1 MSAPRSGR
9 DAMKLVIF
17 DVDGTLVDS
26 QHFIVEAQTRA
37 FAAHGLPAPSR
48 AEMLSIVGLSLVQ
61 AFEQLVPDGPAAS
74 LAQAYRDAWSVMR
87 LDPDYADEMYPGAV
101 EAVNALAQRDDL
113 LLGIAT
119 GKSLRGVHHLFDER
133 GWHGRFAT
141 VQTSDGHPSK
151 PHPAMVL
158 KALAE
163 TGLAPA
169 DALMIG
175 DTSYD
180 KAMGAAADVRTLGVT
195 WGYHTRDQLIASG
208 AERLVE
214 SYEDLMAVLAS
225 GQCWD

>member
-37 FAAHGLPAPSR
+37 FAAHGLPVPSR

-163 TGLAPA
+163 TGMAPA

-180 KAMGAAADVRTLGVT
+180 MAMGRAAGVRTLGVT

>member
-180 KAMGAAADVRTLGVT
+180 MAMGAAAGVRTLGVT

-214 SYEDLMAVLAS
+214 SYDELMAVLAS
-225 GQCWD
+225 GRCWD

>member
-163 TGLAPA
+163 TGMSPA

-180 KAMGAAADVRTLGVT
+180 MAMGRAAGVRTLGVT
-195 WGYHTRDQLIASG
+195 WGYHTRDQLMASG

-214 SYEDLMAVLAS
+214 SYEDLTAVLAS

>member
-163 TGLAPA
+163 TGMAPA

-180 KAMGAAADVRTLGVT
+180 MAMGAAAGVRTLGVT

>member
-163 TGLAPA
+163 TGLAPV

-180 KAMGAAADVRTLGVT
+180 MAMGAAAGVRTLGVT

>member
-37 FAAHGLPAPSR
+37 FAAHSLPAPSR

-163 TGLAPA
+163 TGMSPA

-180 KAMGAAADVRTLGVT
+180 MAMGRAAGVRTLGVT
-195 WGYHTRDQLIASG
+195 WGYHTRDQLMASG

>member
-37 FAAHGLPAPSR
+37 FVAHGLPVPSR

-163 TGLAPA
+163 TGMAPA

-180 KAMGAAADVRTLGVT
+180 MAMGRAAGVRTLGVT
-195 WGYHTRDQLIASG
+195 WGYHTRDQLMASG

-225 GQCWD
+225 RQCWD